1 MKHEIIKESFIKILA
16 GEKGREIEYSC
27 LYISEY
33 LLPFDKYT
41 YYKELCGLFAIKN
54 RMNNNPFS

>member
-1 MKHEIIKESFIKILA
+1 MIKESFIKILA

-54 RMNNNPFS
+54 RMNNNPSS